1 MSNPICL
8 LNKPLKIPLNHN
20 SCIGWM
26 NPLKLTLNHH
36 FGWLNPMRTNPW
48 NHYFGWLPSGKHTK
62 SYWTWPF
69 SSWVFPWKMV
79 IFHSY
84 VAVYQRVTM
93 DLNDPR
99 IDLPWSVSWVWATQ
113 VEKAW
118 PCEQSN
124 GSRSGGDGCRYSLH
138 ILFIYTIYIQY
149 IYIYWL
155 VGGLEHEFYDFP
167 YIGNN
172 QPIRLSYVSEG
183 LKPPT
188 SIYIYTH
195 THTIYVYI
203 YICRGVCV
211 YTYNYMRF

>member
-8 LNKPLKIPLNHN
+8 LNKPLKIPLNH
-20 SCIGWM
+20 
-26 NPLKLTLNHH
+26 H
-36 FGWLNPMRTNPW
+36 FGCLNPMKKNPW
-48 NHYFGWLPSGKHTK
+48 NHYFGWSPSAKHTK

-149 IYIYWL
+149 IYISWL
-155 VGGLEHEFYDFP
+155 VVWNMNFMTFHILGIISPFDFHMFQR
-167 YIGNN
+167 GWNH
-172 QPIRLSYVSEG
+172 QPVY
-183 LKPPT
+183 
-188 SIYIYTH
+188 IYIH
-195 THTIYVYI
+195 THTIYI
-203 YICRGVCV
+203 
-211 YTYNYMRF
+211 